1 MTESRLSPTG
11 HEVIDS
17 MLDLAHCSKLDRIIV
32 AGANSAALMFELHK
46 RGYVRVTTTA
56 NCGLPARQY
65 DAVLVDW
72 RGRSLKAL
80 DATLAWLV
88 DFLSPAGALVVWLDP
103 LATAEN
109 RKLCAIL
116 EKHGVTAEA
125 GTVREHGSAV
135 AAQRWDMKAISE
147 VA

>member
-1 MTESRLSPTG
+1 MIESRLGPTG
-11 HEVIDS
+11 HKVIDP

-32 AGANSAALMFELHK
+32 AGANCAALMFALHK

-80 DATLAWLV
+80 DSTLAWLV
-88 DFLSPAGALVVWLDP
+88 DFLSPAGVLVVWLDP
-103 LATAEN
+103 QATADN
-109 RKLCAIL
+109 RKLRAIL
-116 EKHGVTAEA
+116 EKHGVTVEA
-125 GTVREHGSAV
+125 GMVREHGSAV
-135 AAQRWDMKAISE
+135 AAQRLNMKAISE

>member
-1 MTESRLSPTG
+1 MIESRLGPTG
-11 HEVIDS
+11 HKVIDP

-32 AGANSAALMFELHK
+32 AGANGAALMFALHK

-80 DATLAWLV
+80 DSTLAWLV
-88 DFLSPAGALVVWLDP
+88 DFLSPAGVLVVWLDP
-103 LATAEN
+103 QATADN
-109 RKLCAIL
+109 RKLRAIL
-116 EKHGVTAEA
+116 EKHGVTVEA
-125 GTVREHGSAV
+125 GMVREHGSAV
-135 AAQRWDMKAISE
+135 AAQRLNMKAISE

>member
-1 MTESRLSPTG
+1 MIESRLGPTG
-11 HEVIDS
+11 REVIDP
-17 MLDLAHCSKLDRIIV
+17 MVDLARCSKLDRIIV

-46 RGYVRVTTTA
+46 RGYVRVTTTV

-65 DAVLVDW
+65 NAALVDW

-80 DATLAWLV
+80 DSTLAWLI
-88 DFLSPAGALVVWLDP
+88 DFLSPAGVLVVWLDP
-103 LATAEN
+103 QAPAEN
-109 RKLCAIL
+109 RKLRAIL
-116 EKHGVTAEA
+116 EKHGVTVQA

-135 AAQRWDMKAISE
+135 AAQRSDMKAISE